1 MEKMISNNEMGYL
14 EYFGLQ
20 RNPFPVAP
28 DDDHFFIS
36 NHIEQILA
44 EIIHGFIARKGFMVL
59 SGDTG
64 LGKTSISR
72 RILRLLEE
80 KGIETSLVFHTSCR
94 NIELLREINRDFGLE
109 TGSLR
114 FGDLL
119 NALSGFLTEK
129 NKNNQNC
136 AIIVDDAQNL
146 DPKSLELIRMISNYE
161 ADQKKLVQILLIGQP
176 ELLEKLNQPELRQLK
191 SRIIIWQNVTPL
203 LMDELESYLFFK
215 LNLSGSNGQ
224 IHVSRPAVKAIFRLT
239 HGNLRQIN
247 ILMDRCLYAAYLA
260 ESTALTKKIVKEAYQ
275 DIHPLNEPGKSRRK
289 PVLVSAYIILFLIFV
304 FYSGSIYLPSAIEQL
319 SFIPSVSEKQVAPN
333 TGSEKLPL
341 IQSILE
347 IPPIQKLPCP
357 ILQKPPELHASI
369 QTDHFSSQVSSFL
382 KAYQLISYEIKFLH
396 AIHTNNFQEISGQI
410 YDQTGYRMIRFK
422 GLPAGIKG
430 RYDVLVRNTS
440 QSDEKEYILFWHP
453 DPEIDNFYYGYQ
465 GDEIRSLQRILKE
478 LSLYQYEQ
486 DGIVGREVL
495 RGLVSFQKQWDLPI
509 TGYPDEK
516 TLFLLCHLK
525 GLKNDSRKKKK
536 IPG

>member
-1 MEKMISNNEMGYL
+1 MDKLISNNEMGYL

-28 DDDHFFIS
+28 DDDNFFIS

-44 EIIHGFIARKGFMVL
+44 EIIHGIIARKGFMVL

-80 KGIETSLVFHTSCR
+80 KGIETSLIFHTSCR

-119 NALSGFLTEK
+119 NALSEFLTEK

-146 DPKSLELIRMISNYE
+146 DSKSLELIRMISNYE

-176 ELLEKLNQPELRQLK
+176 ELIEKLDQPELRQLK
-191 SRIIIWQNVTPL
+191 SRIIIWQKVTPL
-203 LMDELESYLFFK
+203 LLVELESYLFFK
-215 LNLSGSNGQ
+215 LNLSGNNGQ
-224 IHVSRPAVKAIFRLT
+224 LHVSRPAVKTIFRLT
-239 HGNLRQIN
+239 RGNLRQIN
-247 ILMDRCLYAAYLA
+247 ILLDRCLYAAYLA
-260 ESTALTKKIVKEAYQ
+260 DSKTLTQKIVKDAHR
-275 DIHPLNEPGKSRRK
+275 DIHPLREYRRSASK
-289 PVLVSAYIILFLIFV
+289 PMLVSACLILSLILV
-304 FYSGSIYLPSAIEQL
+304 FYFGSAYLPSAIERF
-319 SFIPSVSEKQVAPN
+319 SSVPSVAENQKFQDTKNKQ
-333 TGSEKLPL
+333 SPL

-347 IPPIQKLPCP
+347 ISPIQKLPYP
-357 ILQKPPELHASI
+357 NLQRPPELLTPIDPALPPSKVSI
-369 QTDHFSSQVSSFL
+369 FL
-382 KAYQLISYEIKFLH
+382 KAYQLASYENPFLQ

-410 YDQTGYRMIRFK
+410 YDQTGYRLIRLNT
-422 GLPAGIKG
+422 LPASIEGQ
-430 RYDVLVRNTS
+430 YDVLIRNAAQTN
-440 QSDEKEYILFWHP
+440 EKEYILFWHP
-453 DPEIDNFYYGYQ
+453 DPKITNFYYGYQ
-465 GDEIRSLQRILKE
+465 GDEIRSLQQALKE
-478 LSLYQYEQ
+478 LSLYQYEL
-486 DGIVGREVL
+486 DGIVGKEVL

-516 TLFLLCHLK
+516 TLFLLCHVK
-525 GLKNDSRKKKK
+525 GSENDSRKDQK
-536 IPG
+536 ISG

>member
-1 MEKMISNNEMGYL
+1 MISNNEMGYL
-14 EYFGLQ
+14 EYFGLH

-36 NHIEQILA
+36 NQIEQILA
-44 EIIHGFIARKGFMVL
+44 EILHGFIARKGFMVL

-119 NALSGFLTEK
+119 SALSEFLTEK

-176 ELLEKLNQPELRQLK
+176 ELIEKLNQPELRQLK
-191 SRIIIWQNVTPL
+191 SRIIIWQKVTPL
-203 LMDELESYLFFK
+203 LLDELESYLFFK
-215 LNLSGSNGQ
+215 LNLSGNKGQ
-224 IHVSRPAVKAIFRLT
+224 IYVLRSAVKAIFRLT
-239 HGNLRQIN
+239 RGNLRQIN
-247 ILMDRCLYAAYLA
+247 ILMDRCLYAAYLS
-260 ESTALTKKIVKEAYQ
+260 ESTTLTKKIVKEAYQ
-275 DIHPLNEPGKSRRK
+275 DINPLNEPKKSGLK
-289 PVLVSAYIILFLIFV
+289 PVLVSVCVILFLILV
-304 FYSGSIYLPSAIEQL
+304 FYSGSTYLPSAIERL
-319 SFIPSVSEKQVAPN
+319 SVIPSVSEKQADTN
-333 TGSEKLPL
+333 AKSEKLPL

-357 ILQKPPELHASI
+357 DLQKPPGLHVCIES
-369 QTDHFSSQVSSFL
+369 DHFSSQVSSFL
-382 KAYQLISYEIKFLH
+382 KAYQLTAYETRFLQ
-396 AIHTNNFQEISGQI
+396 AIHTNAFQELSRQI
-410 YDQTGYRMIRFK
+410 YNQTGYRLIQLK
-422 GLPAGIKG
+422 TLPEGIKG
-430 RYDVLVRNTS
+430 RYDILVRNAT
-440 QSDEKEYILFWHP
+440 QNHEKEYLLFWHS
-453 DPEIDNFYYGYQ
+453 DSEINNFYYGYQ
-465 GDEIRSLQRILKE
+465 GDEIRSLQRTLKE
-478 LSLYQYEQ
+478 LSLYQYEL
-486 DGIVGREVL
+486 DGIVGKEVL

-525 GLKNDSRKKKK
+525 GSKNDSRKNKK